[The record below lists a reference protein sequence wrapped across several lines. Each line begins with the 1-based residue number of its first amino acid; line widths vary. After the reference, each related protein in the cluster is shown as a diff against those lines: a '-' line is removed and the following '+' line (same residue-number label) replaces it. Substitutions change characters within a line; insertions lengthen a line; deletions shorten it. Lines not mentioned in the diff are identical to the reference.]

1 MTATTEYE
9 KKSITMPR
17 ETVRGVQERVGSRQ
31 FSAYVAEATA
41 ERLRRDALAESIVRR
56 EAVQGPTVADDTD
69 EILQWLA
76 E

>member
-1 MTATTEYE
+1 MTTTTEYE

-41 ERLRRDALAESIVRR
+41 ERLRRDALAESIARR
-56 EAVQGPTVADDTD
+56 EAVQGPTTEDDTA

>member
-1 MTATTEYE
+1 MATVEYE

-17 ETVRGVQERVGSRQ
+17 ETVQGVRERVGSRK

-41 ERLRRDALAESIVRR
+41 ERLRRDALAESIARR
-56 EAVQGPTVADDTD
+56 QQVQGPTSDDDVA
-69 EILQWLA
+69 EIMQWLA

>member
-41 ERLRRDALAESIVRR
+41 ERLRRDALAESIARR
-56 EAVQGPTVADDTD
+56 EAVQGPATDDD
-69 EILQWLA
+69 IAEILQWLA
-76 E
+76 Q